1 MPTWVKV
8 ILGIV
13 VAIILLIVVVMYATS
28 GMTKAADRF
37 FAAVHDRQM
46 DKAYAALSADFR
58 ASASQADLTAYLNHN
73 GLADITGTSWSSR
86 SINGGQ
92 GELSGTVTN
101 AAGDALPIKLTM
113 VKGDGGWK
121 IQSILKTA
129 AGARVSGATPAIP
142 PEAQQVALIRDT
154 LGAFADSVA
163 AQDMTTF
170 RSHVS
175 NLMQQQFTVAQLD
188 QAYRP
193 FYVMGSSL
201 QMIKAM
207 TPAFDRPAAINDD
220 GVLVIDGRYP
230 TEPNL
235 FTFTAKYVYEG
246 TDWKPIGL
254 EVNVKPPAE
263 VES

>member
-1 MPTWVKV
+1 MPTWVKIV
-8 ILGIV
+8 LGIV

-28 GMTKAADRF
+28 GMTKTADHF

-46 DKAYAALSADFR
+46 DKAYADLSADFR
-58 ASASQADLTAYLNHN
+58 AGASQAELTAYLNGN
-73 GLADITGTSWSSR
+73 GLADITKTSWGSR
-86 SINGGQ
+86 SISGGQ

-121 IQSILKTA
+121 IQSITKTA
-129 AGARVSGATPAIP
+129 AGATVSDAAPSVP
-142 PEAQQVALIRDT
+142 PEAQQVALVRDT
-154 LGAFADSVA
+154 LGAFVDSVA

-193 FYVMGSSL
+193 FYVTGSSL
-201 QMIKAM
+201 QTIKSM
-207 TPAFDRPAAINDD
+207 TPAFDRPATINDD

-230 TEPNL
+230 TRPNL

-254 EVNVKPPAE
+254 QVNVKPPAE
-263 VES
+263 TES